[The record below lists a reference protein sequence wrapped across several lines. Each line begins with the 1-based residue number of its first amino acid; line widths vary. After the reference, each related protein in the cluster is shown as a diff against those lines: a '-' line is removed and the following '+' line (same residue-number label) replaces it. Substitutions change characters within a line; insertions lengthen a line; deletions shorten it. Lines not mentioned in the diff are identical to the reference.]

1 MRYLEVCM
9 QGAEH
14 SYEIPGA
21 ESKQYAEYAE
31 YFSAWSSECMTKCG
45 RELRFI
51 VVLVSCC

>member
-14 SYEIPGA
+14 SYDIPGA

-31 YFSAWSSECMTKCG
+31 YFSAWSSECMTKWG